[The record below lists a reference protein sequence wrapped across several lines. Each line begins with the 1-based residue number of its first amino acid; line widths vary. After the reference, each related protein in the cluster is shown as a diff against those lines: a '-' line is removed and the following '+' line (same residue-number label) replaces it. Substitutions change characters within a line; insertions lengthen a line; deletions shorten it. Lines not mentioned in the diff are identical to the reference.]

1 MRPRFDSAVQSSIEF
16 EDWNK
21 IRARLKSDKEAKR
34 SHKIYKSQMSALHLA
49 CQRDPP
55 TDIVSHLIKA
65 NPKAASS
72 PSQPYGE
79 IPLHFALGKRLASIE
94 VIRLLVE
101 IYPDGISTENTMG
114 TTPLHIACTF
124 AAPYEIIKLLCD
136 SCPRAVFIEDN
147 NGRTPWD
154 IAKVQYTIFNP
165 WNWFMLKTLRGGAYK
180 KETGDFQ
187 DLED

>member
-16 EDWNK
+16 EDWDK
-21 IRARLKSDKEAKR
+21 IRARIKSDKEAKR
-34 SHKIYKSQMSALHLA
+34 SHKIYKSQMSALHLT

-55 TDIVSHLIKA
+55 ADIVSHLLKA

-94 VIRLLVE
+94 VIELL
-101 IYPDGISTENTMG
+101 IKFHPDGVSTQNTMG
-114 TTPLHIACTF
+114 STPLHTACTF
-124 AAPYEIIKLLCD
+124 SAPYEVIKVLCD
-136 SCPRAVFIEDN
+136 ASPRAVFIKDN

-165 WNWFMLKTLRGGAYK
+165 WNWFILRTLSQGAYS
-180 KETGDFQ
+180 KEAGV
-187 DLED
+187 